1 MMVRLIEGWIRQLKL
16 GKGPLYG
23 PDATV
28 LGIVGS
34 DCVWDAVY
42 MHGVGPA
49 YSFFIEKVS
58 NEHLYNATLDYS

>member
-1 MMVRLIEGWIRQLKL
+1 MDTPTETKKDPR
-16 GKGPLYG
+16 YG

-28 LGIVGS
+28 LEIVGS
-34 DCVWDAVY
+34 DCVWDAVD

-58 NEHLYNATLDYS
+58 NEHLYNAALDYS